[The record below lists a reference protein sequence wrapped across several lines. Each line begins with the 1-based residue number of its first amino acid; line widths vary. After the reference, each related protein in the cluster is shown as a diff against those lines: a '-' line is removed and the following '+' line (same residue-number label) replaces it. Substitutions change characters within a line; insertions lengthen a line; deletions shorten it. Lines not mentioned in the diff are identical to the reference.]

1 MFQGCIAMTTIVL
14 PNASDNYDINKCQE
28 EKYVLQQMDKKERIK
43 RLREH
48 LALSKVNHEEQI
60 MKLVTLQEAN
70 TYCVIHDV
78 SAQKY
83 GPLLEKFIRTKFNY
97 NKNKA
102 ENCTGD
108 LSKDGKNSEVK
119 VSLGGA
125 NHTKFNFVQIH
136 TMAEISINNLEWD
149 RLKLKI
155 KRKYTNLS
163 DEDLSY
169 EQGQE
174 EELII
179 RLMARLRR
187 KREYI
192 VFTLKKGMEFL
203 ETNRL

>member
-1 MFQGCIAMTTIVL
+1 
-14 PNASDNYDINKCQE
+14 
-28 EKYVLQQMDKKERIK
+28 
-43 RLREH
+43 
-48 LALSKVNHEEQI
+48 
-60 MKLVTLQEAN
+60 MKFVE
-70 TYCVIHDV
+70 I
-78 SAQKY
+78 
-83 GPLLEKFIRTKFNY
+83 
-97 NKNKA
+97 
-102 ENCTGD
+102 
-108 LSKDGKNSEVK
+108 
-119 VSLGGA
+119 
-125 NHTKFNFVQIH
+125 KFNFVQIH